1 MVFEV
6 GDARATTLAI
16 GPRESTR
23 KARVAG
29 SRESARTSSAKPVS
43 PRGCA
48 RAFLVRAATQKAQW
62 IPNTPVGAMRRLR
75 SVIDAAAALCAKEN
89 VRTFFFKFNHFEI
102 QTY

>member
-23 KARVAG
+23 KARAAG

-43 PRGCA
+43 PRGYA
-48 RAFLVRAATQKAQW
+48 RAFLARAAPCALH
-62 IPNTPVGAMRRLR
+62 V
-75 SVIDAAAALCAKEN
+75 AARARTRARTRV
-89 VRTFFFKFNHFEI
+89 VRESMFLLVE
-102 QTY
+102 